1 MLGEMYIYIYIHD
14 SYMMWKI
21 LTSFPLCLL
30 TLQPR
35 IDDKYR
41 IWLHLNIRPSSFPL
55 SGSNKYE
62 AAHGKLKTKQV
73 RDGRWTLAFSD
84 EEICKN
90 ALSMIFEE
98 RSLQSNEVE
107 RRLRT
112 LLDLDSG
119 CNLLQES
126 TSSRTL

>member
-1 MLGEMYIYIYIHD
+1 M
-14 SYMMWKI
+14 
-21 LTSFPLCLL
+21 
-30 TLQPR
+30 
-35 IDDKYR
+35 
-41 IWLHLNIRPSSFPL
+41 
-55 SGSNKYE
+55 
-62 AAHGKLKTKQV
+62 